1 MGAQAA
7 QEFYCFEKIGFTN
20 PVGTNHEQ
28 TRLGQLQLQN
38 GVVPEPLQLE
48 LVKPDGWS
56 GGAWLRYL
64 LRTGL

>member
-7 QEFYCFEKIGFTN
+7 QEFHCFKKIGFTN
-20 PVGTNHEQ
+20 PVGPNHEQ

-48 LVKPDGWS
+48 LVKPDG
-56 GGAWLRYL
+56 GLCGAWVRYL
-64 LRTGL
+64 LWTGL

>member
-7 QEFYCFEKIGFTN
+7 QEFHCFKKIGFPN
-20 PVGTNHEQ
+20 AVGPNHEQ

-48 LVKPDGWS
+48 LVKPDG
-56 GGAWLRYL
+56 
-64 LRTGL
+64 